1 VHGFVHTLFQEQSM
15 PTGYTAAVGDG
26 TITDFTE
33 YALQCARAFG
43 ACVTLRDEPLGSEIP
58 EFEASDYNAKK
69 LAEAEKALS
78 DFLAMTEP
86 ERREL
91 HAAEH
96 TKNIEAA
103 EQGIAQKTEQRERY
117 EAMLEKAKL
126 FRSPSPEHTEYATF
140 LVSQL
145 EESIGWDCDTSYY
158 EKLQRPVPFAEW
170 KSKKIKDLSRDFE
183 YHTKGHQ
190 EELERTASRN
200 KWVRQLKEALGIVS
214 EVV

>member
-1 VHGFVHTLFQEQSM
+1 M

-43 ACVTLRDEPLGSEIP
+43 ACITLRDEPLGSEIP
-58 EFEASDYNAKK
+58 EFEASDYNATK
-69 LAEAEKALS
+69 LAEAEKALAA
-78 DFLAMTEP
+78 FLAMPEQ
-86 ERREL
+86 ERREM
-91 HAAEH
+91 HAAEIAN
-96 TKNIEAA
+96 NIEAA
-103 EQGIAQKTEQRERY
+103 ERGLAEKMVQRHRY
-117 EAMLEKAKL
+117 ETMLKKAKA
-126 FRSPSPEHTEYATF
+126 FQSPSTEHNEYAKF

-145 EESIGWDCDTSYY
+145 EGSIDWDCDTSYY
-158 EKLQRPVPFAEW
+158 EKLKKPVPFAEW
-170 KSKKIKDLSRDFE
+170 KSKKVKDLTRDIE
-183 YHTKGHQ
+183 YHTKGHR